1 MLSKSFIF
9 FKYKSNIVNNDTLN
23 FFIGSKFIF
32 AQKFNSYFNIFWEFS
47 AFIQIYEKDNTKIIP
62 ISIYFRLGV
71 IFVIIFEF
79 NIPFLVKRP
88 FYLLN
93 IM

>member
-23 FFIGSKFIF
+23 F